1 MEGDDAMNGQE
12 HPALR
17 DIPIGIDSTGQR
29 HETDSMGGI
38 DERRFDGIVDPKK
51 VVRHGVG
58 GS

>member
-1 MEGDDAMNGQE
+1 MNGQE